1 MSDTGFYFLPT
12 GKLYKKTETKRLKNF
27 PAGYVGSFYR
37 NLANN
42 VDNFLGSDFYGRIT
56 NDADISPEDVQKDV
70 HATSDF
76 AKVMQTDINHYVTRD
91 RINKASFRQKL
102 DPVSKNILQ
111 RQNPLELVFEDVSTF
126 DAENPIVDSLLREL
140 DFFKKGTDSD
150 FIKNLPSDPGKEF
163 EIKKRLDRLKGIT
176 PLPKDNNNNKNKNG
190 APPPFR
196 PILPPFIDPTTN
208 ITSRTWLVWF

>member
-1 MSDTGFYFLPT
+1 M
-12 GKLYKKTETKRLKNF
+12 
-27 PAGYVGSFYR
+27 
-37 NLANN
+37 
-42 VDNFLGSDFYGRIT
+42 DNFLGSDFYGRIT
-56 NDADISPEDVQKDV
+56 NDADIPPEDVQKYNL
-70 HATSDF
+70 ATSGF
-76 AKVMQTDINHYVTRD
+76 AKGMRTDINHYVTRD
-91 RINKASFRQKL
+91 CINNASFRQKL
-102 DPVSKNILQ
+102 DAISKNIL
-111 RQNPLELVFEDVSTF
+111 RRRNPFELVLEGVSTF
-126 DAENPIVDSLLREL
+126 DAENPIVGSLLREL